1 MAQLFAGL
9 TKQFSTQALSTKVKP
24 TSHNP
29 GPPDYTKPSP
39 FPVQKHLKFKKVEAV
54 GAGSKVH
61 PECISPTQ
69 LTPHQ
74 AM

>member
-9 TKQFSTQALSTKVKP
+9 TKQSSTQALSTKVKP

-39 FPVQKHLKFKKVEAV
+39 FPVQKHLKSKELEAA

-61 PECISPTQ
+61 PGCISPIQ
-69 LTPHQ
+69 LAPHQ
-74 AM
+74 AL